1 MPDEPK
7 PTRVDEARTLPPE
20 EGVAP
25 PAPRQV
31 RCSTASSLQET
42 VSVEQPSEAAAPGSE
57 APEAPASERERY
69 QDLGEIGRGGMG
81 SVHRTL
87 DNLLLREIAMKI
99 IERPL
104 ADAASVA
111 RFVEEAQITGQLD
124 HPNIV
129 PVYDFGAQTGGQAFF
144 TMKLVSGRTL
154 GDLITDVHDQG
165 VPSEGLER
173 LLRMILKVCEAVSF
187 AHSRGVV
194 HRDLKP
200 ANIMVGSHG
209 QVYVMDWGLGLLLGS
224 SPRAEPS
231 GGQPADSIR
240 TSSARRSGPSLAGTV
255 GYMAP
260 EQAQGRLAEI
270 SPRTDVFAIG
280 AILYEVLT
288 GRPPYQA
295 DDIHQALMLARSG
308 QILPPE
314 RAAEGRP
321 LPPGLCEITMRAL
334 QPAQQDRY
342 SSVDHL
348 GADLEGFLRGG
359 GWFATR
365 RFRAGELVIEEGGP
379 GDAAYV
385 VVEGRLEVFQQRA
398 EGSSAIRTLG
408 PGDVFGEAAL
418 LSSKPRTAS
427 VAALDDVTV
436 KVITAEAFE
445 RELGRS
451 SWLSALV
458 KQLTSRFLEL
468 EARLAATETSR

>member
-1 MPDEPK
+1 MPDKPK
-7 PTRVDEARTLPPE
+7 PTPADEARTLPPE
-20 EGVAP
+20 EGAPP
-25 PAPRQV
+25 PAPPQV
-31 RCSTASSLQET
+31 RCSTVQSLQET
-42 VSVEQPSEAAAPGSE
+42 LHIEPPSGATAQDPGAAEP
-57 APEAPASERERY
+57 ERERY
-69 QDLGEIGRGGMG
+69 RDLGEIGRGGMG

-129 PVYDFGAQTGGQAFF
+129 PVYDFGAQADGQAFF

-154 GDLITDVHDQG
+154 GELITDLHDQG
-165 VPSEGLER
+165 VPSDGMER
-173 LLRMILKVCEAVSF
+173 LLRMVLKVCEAVSF

-200 ANIMVGSHG
+200 ANIMIGSHG
-209 QVYVMDWGLGLLLGS
+209 QVYVMDWGLGLLLGAT
-224 SPRAEPS
+224 PRAEPS
-231 GGQPADSIR
+231 GGPPADSIR
-240 TSSARRSGPSLAGTV
+240 TSSARRSGPTLAGTV

-308 QILPPE
+308 QIVPPE

-348 GADLEGFLRGG
+348 GTDLEGFLRGG

-365 RFRAGELVIEEGGP
+365 RFRSGEVVIEEGGP

-398 EGSSAIRTLG
+398 EGPSVIRTLG

-427 VAALDDVTV
+427 VTALDDVTV

-468 EARLAATETSR
+468 EGRLAGTEASR